1 MNGRPAVLETRG
13 LTVVHGLRGQ
23 GGPFRRPDLF
33 AAVSDVNI
41 KVLPGQTLGL
51 VGESGSGKSTT
62 ARAICGLVRYQ
73 GQILFSGTDASQ
85 LGAGAAAARH
95 RQMVF
100 QDPYSSLDPLMTVGE
115 LVAEPLTLLEGRSRG
130 QAQHVHALMEAVRL
144 PAPFASRLPS
154 ELSGGQRQRVA
165 IARALATEPALVI
178 CDEALSALDA
188 STQGEVLG
196 ILREL
201 RDQRG
206 LAYLFIAHDL
216 AVVRHLADHV
226 AVMYLGSVV
235 ESGPT
240 EVIFRDPKH
249 PYTQALLAAAPIP
262 HPRLQRARRTSVV
275 RGEPPDPSRRPSGC
289 PFHPRCPLALDR
301 CKTEF
306 PDLSSAG
313 ERTVFCHVN
322 KAGDPAPPR
331 AASLENGG
339 GVHAEGVA
347 L

>member
-1 MNGRPAVLETRG
+1 M
-13 LTVVHGLRGQ
+13 
-23 GGPFRRPDLF
+23 F
-33 AAVSDVNI
+33 AAVRDVNI
-41 KVLPGQTLGL
+41 TVRPGQTLGL

-62 ARAICGLVRYQ
+62 ARAICGLVKYQ
-73 GQILFSGTDASQ
+73 GQILFSGTDAGK
-85 LGAGAAAARH
+85 LGRAAARY
-95 RQMVF
+95 RQMIF

-115 LVAEPLTLLEGRSRG
+115 LIAEPINLLGGRAHGRSKRVF
-130 QAQHVHALMEAVRL
+130 AMLEAVRL
-144 PAPFASRLPS
+144 PATYTSRLPS

-165 IARALATEPALVI
+165 IARALATEPELVI

-188 STQGEVLG
+188 STQGEVLA
-196 ILREL
+196 ILRDL

-206 LAYLFIAHDL
+206 LSYLFIAHDL
-216 AVVRHLADHV
+216 ALVRHLADHV
-226 AVMYLGSVV
+226 AVMYLGNIV

-240 EVIFRDPKH
+240 ELIFRDPKH

-289 PFHPRCPLALDR
+289 PFHPRCPLALDL

-306 PDLSSAG
+306 PALSEAQ
-313 ERTVFCHVN
+313 RHTVFCHVN
-322 KAGDPAPPR
+322 KAGDPVRPRTASTDSGSAPPVK
-331 AASLENGG
+331 GI
-339 GVHAEGVA
+339 A